1 MKKKLMMVTVLLGAL
16 AFGACVDDNESAS
29 VTAVR
34 EAKAKQLT
42 ALATKAEAEAE
53 AALISANA
61 EKAYK
66 EALVKYQEAL
76 TKQEEATTEQIQEQ
90 IRQSKEKFDAEI
102 EAIKAEYEQRMWE
115 AKRKSIIAE
124 QAFLDE
130 AETRLQALYLA
141 YSSAAEEL
149 SDLKQLK
156 ADEEL
161 NLVRMQ
167 AYALKID
174 EYIGQKTAEYEAQ
187 IKEKEASIAAW
198 QKYSGLDKNE
208 LNAQL
213 EDLKQDKYT
222 AFSAWEAANA
232 ALEPAETAWNNLRAL
247 YDYNSSGISTVKAV
261 AAVQHYLSNGY
272 EFVFWD
278 AADWNEAYQ
287 ILSYAQQA
295 GYVANSVW
303 INQMDGRFFLSA
315 KVATTTYEY
324 VPDLG
329 RYVSVPI
336 APIATEY
343 INIIE
348 NVNTYYNQVPVYSIS
363 NLTKDGMTKFYANNV
378 ENTKQYLGEEATA
391 TTEATGLYKTLAD
404 AQKTLTDAQAALPA
418 KEADAATAEAKVKEM
433 QALVDA
439 ARLDVDKAQA
449 AVNTIYTEIEGYQ
462 KEKEAAQ
469 REINAAD
476 LEKSVAYNK
485 KADATHAKT
494 VAESNKT
501 AAEAAKTAAEADLAA
516 ATTDAEKAAAQARID
531 VAKADIATATAMIA
545 RADKQIKEA
554 DDAIKAADATI
565 EAEQAKQKAADDK
578 IAAANLKL
586 ADARE
591 VLSAANRVLNKVKTE
606 LDVANN
612 ELWPLNS
619 DVANLKA
626 QIDAAEK
633 AVAAAK
639 DNIENAKKDIENN
652 DKYLALW
659 NDVVAALTADYE
671 AEVKALATNELVAAY
686 VKAYQAFA
694 DAQTAYNEIGNKIGA
709 LTTLINSSDVYDA
722 AAEIKDLEL
731 AIASLKKNIEE
742 LKHNYSVGGQNAD
755 AYERLIA
762 YSKAEIEELEGKIEI
777 QTKVVELAKK
787 RVDDYIAS
795 QK

>member
-53 AALISANA
+53 AALITANA

-66 EALVKYQEAL
+66 EALIKYQEAL

-102 EAIKAEYEQRMWE
+102 ETIKAEYEARMWE
-115 AKRKSIIAE
+115 AKKRAIIAE

-141 YSSAAEEL
+141 YSGAAEEL
-149 SDLKQLK
+149 SELKQSK
-156 ADEEL
+156 AGEEL

-167 AYALKID
+167 AYALNIE

-187 IKEKEASIAAW
+187 IKVKEASIAAW
-198 QKYSGLDKNE
+198 QKYGGLDKNE

-213 EDLKQDKYT
+213 SGLTQDKYT
-222 AFSAWEAANA
+222 AFSVWEAAK
-232 ALEPAETAWNNLRAL
+232 AEAGTAKDASDKLLDL
-247 YDYNSSGISTVKAV
+247 YDYTSDEVSTVKAV
-261 AAVQHYLSNGY
+261 AAVQKYYAENYMRQQYSLGNNQNTAWQTISKAQSLGLLPHNVGY
-272 EFVFWD
+272 
-278 AADWNEAYQ
+278 YQ
-287 ILSYAQQA
+287 
-295 GYVANSVW
+295 
-303 INQMDGRFFLSA
+303 NQYGEYFLS
-315 KVATTTYEY
+315 EPCMEIY
-324 VPDLG
+324 VPSE
-329 RYVSVPI
+329 RQSFPCIPV
-336 APIATEY
+336 ATEY
-343 INIIE
+343 VTLSE
-348 NVNTYYNQVPVYSIS
+348 TSPYLSAPLYKVS
-363 NLTKDGMTKFYANNV
+363 NLTKDFMAKYYAEFV
-378 ENTKQYLGEEATA
+378 ENSKNYLGVEATA

-404 AQKTLTDAQAALPA
+404 AQKDLATAQAALPA
-418 KEADAATAEAKVKEM
+418 KEAEVATAEAKVKEI

-439 ARLDVDKAQA
+439 AQLDVDKARA
-449 AVNTIYTEIEGYQ
+449 AVNAIYTELDGYQ
-462 KEKEAAQ
+462 KEYEAAQ
-469 REINAAD
+469 REIDAAN
-476 LEKSVAYNK
+476 LEKSVANNK
-485 KADATHAKT
+485 KNNATNTKT
-494 VAESNKT
+494 VAENDKT
-501 AAEAAKTAAEADLAA
+501 AAETAKTAAEAELAA
-516 ATTDAEKAAAQARID
+516 ATTDADKAAAQARID
-531 VAKADIATATAMIA
+531 AAKAAIATATATIE

-554 DDAIKAADATI
+554 DAAIKAADDTI
-565 EAEQAKQKAADDK
+565 KAEQAKQKAANDK
-578 IAAANLKL
+578 MAAANLKL

-591 VLSAANRVLNKVKTE
+591 VLNAANRALNKIQIE
-606 LDVANN
+606 LNVAQG
-612 ELWPLNS
+612 EFATLNS

-639 DNIENAKKDIENN
+639 DDIETAKKNIENN
-652 DKYLALW
+652 DKYQALW

-686 VKAYQAFA
+686 VKAYQASV
-694 DAQTAYNEIGNKIGA
+694 DAQTAYNEIGTKI
-709 LTTLINSSDVYDA
+709 TTLTALINETDVKDP
-722 AAEIKDLEL
+722 AAEIKTLEL
-731 AIASLKKNIEE
+731 AITSLKKNIEE
-742 LKHNYSVGGQNAD
+742 LKQNYTAGGQNAEQ
-755 AYERLIA
+755 YEQLIA
-762 YSKAEIEELEGKIEI
+762 YSKAEIEKLEGKIEI

>member
-66 EALVKYQEAL
+66 EALGKYQEAL
-76 TKQEEATTEQIQEQ
+76 AKNMDAQTEQIQEE

-102 EAIKAEYEQRMWE
+102 ETIKAEYEARMWE
-115 AKRKSIIAE
+115 AKKRAIVAE
-124 QAFLDE
+124 QAFLDQ

-149 SDLKQLK
+149 SELKQSK
-156 ADEEL
+156 AGEEL

-174 EYIGQKTAEYEAQ
+174 EYIGQKTADYEAQ

-198 QKYSGLDKNE
+198 QKYGGLDKNE
-208 LNAQL
+208 LNTQL

-222 AFSAWEAANA
+222 AFSTWEAAKA
-232 ALEPAETAWNNLRAL
+232 ESETAENASDKLLAL
-247 YDYNSSGISTVKAV
+247 YDYTSTEISTVKAV
-261 AAVQHYLSNGY
+261 AAVQKYYAESNLFERYYMGNDYNAAWQKLQKARDLGLLPTNIWVETDGNNYFLNRPCMEIYVSNEGWLPCIPVTTEYVALSEKSPYLSAPLY
-272 EFVFWD
+272 
-278 AADWNEAYQ
+278 
-287 ILSYAQQA
+287 
-295 GYVANSVW
+295 
-303 INQMDGRFFLSA
+303 
-315 KVATTTYEY
+315 KV
-324 VPDLG
+324 
-329 RYVSVPI
+329 
-336 APIATEY
+336 
-343 INIIE
+343 
-348 NVNTYYNQVPVYSIS
+348 S
-363 NLTKDGMTKFYANNV
+363 NLTKDFMAKYYAENV
-378 ENTKQYLGEEATA
+378 ENTKNYLGEEATA

-404 AQKTLTDAQAALPA
+404 AQADLSAAQAALPA
-418 KEADAATAEAKVKEM
+418 KEAEVATAEAKVKEI

-439 ARLDVDKAQA
+439 AQLDVEKAQA
-449 AVNTIYTEIEGYQ
+449 AVNAIYTELDGYQ
-462 KEKEAAQ
+462 KEYEAAG
-469 REINAAD
+469 REISAAD
-476 LEKSVAYNK
+476 IEKNVANNK
-485 KADATHAKT
+485 KNNATYTKT
-494 VAESNKT
+494 VAENDKT
-501 AAEAAKTAAEADLAA
+501 SAEADKASAEADLAA
-516 ATTDAEKAAAQARID
+516 ATTDADKAAAQARID
-531 VAKADIATATAMIA
+531 EAKDRIATATAAIE
-545 RADKQIKEA
+545 RANKQIKEA
-554 DDAIKAADATI
+554 DAAIKAADDTI
-565 EAEQAKQKAADDK
+565 KAEQAKQKAANDK

-591 VLSAANRVLNKVKTE
+591 VLNAANRTLDKIQIELN
-606 LDVANN
+606 VANN

-619 DVANLKA
+619 DVTNLKA

-633 AVAAAK
+633 AVAVAK
-639 DNIENAKKDIENN
+639 DDIETAKKNIAGN
-652 DKYLALW
+652 DKVQALW
-659 NDVVAALTADYE
+659 NEVVAALTADYE

-686 VKAYQAFA
+686 VKAYQASA
-694 DAQTAYNEIGNKIGA
+694 DALMAYNEIDSKIGT
-709 LTTLINSSDVYDA
+709 LTTLINNADVYDP
-722 AAEIKDLEL
+722 AAEITELEL
-731 AIASLKKNIEE
+731 AIATLKKNIEE
-742 LKHNYSVGGQNAD
+742 LKETYRSSEGYNAD
-755 AYERLIA
+755 TYEQLIA

>member
-53 AALISANA
+53 AALITANA

-66 EALVKYQEAL
+66 EALIKYQEAIA
-76 TKQEEATTEQIQEQ
+76 KNMDAQTEQIQEE

-102 EAIKAEYEQRMWE
+102 ETIKAEYEKRMWE
-115 AKRKSIIAE
+115 AKKAAIIAE

-141 YSSAAEEL
+141 YSSAAEDL
-149 SDLKQLK
+149 SGLKQLK

-174 EYIGQKTAEYEAQ
+174 EYIAEKTADYEAQ

-213 EDLKQDKYT
+213 EDLKQEKYA
-222 AFSAWEAANA
+222 AFSVWEAAKA
-232 ALEPAETAWNNLRAL
+232 ESETAETASSKLLAL
-247 YDYNSSGISTVKAV
+247 YDYTEDEVSTVKAV
-261 AAVQHYLSNGY
+261 AAVQKYYAENNLFERYYMGNNQN
-272 EFVFWD
+272 
-278 AADWNEAYQ
+278 AAWQKLQKA
-287 ILSYAQQA
+287 
-295 GYVANSVW
+295 
-303 INQMDGRFFLSA
+303 R
-315 KVATTTYEY
+315 
-324 VPDLG
+324 DLG
-329 RYVSVPI
+329 LLPANTWVETDGNNYFLNQPCIEIYISNEGWLPCIPV
-336 APIATEY
+336 ATEY
-343 INIIE
+343 VALSE
-348 NVNTYYNQVPVYSIS
+348 TSPYLSAPLYKVS
-363 NLTKDGMTKFYANNV
+363 NLTKDVMAKYYAENV
-378 ENTKQYLGEEATA
+378 ENTKNYLGVEATA

-404 AQKTLTDAQAALPA
+404 AQEDLATAQAALPA
-418 KEADAATAEAKVKEM
+418 KEAEVATAEAKVKEI

-439 ARLDVDKAQA
+439 AQLDVEKARA
-449 AVNTIYTEIEGYQ
+449 AVNAIYTELDGYQ
-462 KEKEAAQ
+462 KEYNAAQ
-469 REINAAD
+469 REIDAAN
-476 LEKSVAYNK
+476 LEKSVANNK
-485 KADATHAKT
+485 KANATNTKT
-494 VAESNKT
+494 IAENDKT
-501 AAEAAKTAAEADLAA
+501 RAEADKTTAEAELAA
-516 ATTDAEKAAAQARID
+516 ATTDADKAAAQARID
-531 VAKADIATATAMIA
+531 AAKAAIATATATIE

-554 DDAIKAADATI
+554 DAAIKAADDTI
-565 EAEQAKQKAADDK
+565 KAEQAKQKAANDK
-578 IAAANLKL
+578 MAAANLKL
-586 ADARE
+586 ADASE
-591 VLSAANRVLNKVKTE
+591 VLSAANRAFNKVEIE
-606 LDVANN
+606 LNVANN
-612 ELWPLNS
+612 ELGPLNS

-633 AVAAAK
+633 TVAAAK
-639 DNIENAKKDIENN
+639 DDIENAKKNIENN
-652 DKYLALW
+652 DKYQALW
-659 NDVVAALTADYE
+659 NEVVAALTADYE

-686 VKAYQAFA
+686 VKAYQASA
-694 DAQTAYNEIGNKIGA
+694 DAQTAYNEIGTKI
-709 LTTLINSSDVYDA
+709 TTLTALINGTDVKDP
-722 AAEIKDLEL
+722 AAEIKTLEL
-731 AIASLKKNIEE
+731 AITTLKKNIEE
-742 LKHNYSVGGQNAD
+742 LKETYRSSEGYNAD
-755 AYERLIA
+755 TYEQLIA